1 MLSRP
6 VRLATPLVVLAAV
19 AAAGPAQ
26 ARHSVAEGADRITRV
41 AVNESLPGDKVIRGR
56 VLLRTPRA
64 GWPHR
69 NRDTAPTAHFT
80 VAPGSRCASLLR
92 VAGRGV
98 ATRQGPLT
106 QVRTATRGHAFV
118 LGEAQRS
125 RGAWRLGARCYE
137 NGRIGIYGIAAVRV
151 APRRWLH
158 VRALGTLPAG
168 CETVA
173 AAGGELDTA
182 LRRMLRT
189 ARVQARVT
197 NVPR

>member
-80 VAPGSRCASLLR
+80 VAPARAARACCASR
-92 VAGRGV
+92 
-98 ATRQGPLT
+98 
-106 QVRTATRGHAFV
+106 
-118 LGEAQRS
+118 
-125 RGAWRLGARCYE
+125 
-137 NGRIGIYGIAAVRV
+137 
-151 APRRWLH
+151 
-158 VRALGTLPAG
+158 
-168 CETVA
+168 A
-173 AAGGELDTA
+173 AASP
-182 LRRMLRT
+182 R
-189 ARVQARVT
+189 ARVR
-197 NVPR
+197 